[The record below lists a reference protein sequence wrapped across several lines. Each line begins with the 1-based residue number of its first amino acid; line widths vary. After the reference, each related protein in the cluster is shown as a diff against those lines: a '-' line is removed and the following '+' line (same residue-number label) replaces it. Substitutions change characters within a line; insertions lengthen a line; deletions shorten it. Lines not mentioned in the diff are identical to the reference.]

1 MKVLIK
7 KSVLDAYLRE
17 NKSSRGDTI
26 YNNTT
31 GFYGNF
37 GSVKSYDANQGN
49 ENDEDEEDEF
59 PIEPSAQMAV
69 QLSVDEPPVDDPDF
83 IPVTVQELCLAASR
97 IAKEVPSEKIE
108 YFYRKLHKLL
118 DAALDEKD
126 KELFTLE
133 EAIDYSKIHP
143 MHHRTIQDLIAQVSG
158 GKDRKG
164 RMSKEDS
171 ANFVMQNRVVK
182 KYPDITLA
190 DIIDEIE
197 KLTAEEEEESEE
209 AFADAVDD
217 QIDDVIVNPPGDLE
231 DLSPPETK
239 KVTKKR
245 KTIQSKKVKKPAS
258 SYTASEDVDEKH
270 LDQRAQDELND
281 LMASAYS
288 EYTEMEEYSDTW
300 DWSNYQEEAPYLKV
314 IFDLIKI
321 LHQIS
326 YRTLQAKYITKY
338 GGYVYDPEADVG
350 GKTKG
355 GFVLLKQGPTSRPQA
370 EAMLRLIYS
379 DFGLTYETMMRQQN
393 ILKMD
398 MVQLTEIIERAMIG
412 IFQKVPKLYTEF
424 MTAVQQDMNNRK
436 IKGTAEEVS
445 SEAFSFISQV
455 LAHKYKGESGKLDRD
470 LVNVA
475 VAGIFKR
482 CLLDLPIDLGLQ
494 PNVSLSL
501 DSLGKKKT
509 SKGDKT
515 YGFNLAAA
523 MKRFEKLRKDPKIA
537 KEIKKQ
543 LPALILGK
551 ITETKTAK
559 VTLTGTKY
567 NFEDRSTG
575 LGYTLKA
582 SELKKKI
589 KDYVDARLEGT
600 QPSFD
605 EEAAEVETDLQD
617 DVYDPDVEEKE
628 AKARLNKDDFETRK
642 IVTEMEKMISSGDW
656 MHIAPLFGFSGA
668 PGVRQWYLR
677 YPERKFMIMT
687 AARSDN
693 SPAGAKRYLEVFR
706 EMRENLGYNL
716 ITMDPKTPGILD
728 LMIDE
733 IANKGSLSTSDQ
745 SMIGLLEEMKEG
757 ITDLLNFYDDFDS
770 YEQAEEEQP
779 EKLKELSNTPG
790 GSLLR
795 FGIGAV
801 FDKIIKDM
809 DKEWHA
815 EMKAYLET
823 KNGLKE
829 KDANDLAY
837 YFTGLKNKPSKGDF
851 SEDKSKLSNAAAAF
865 VNVGMQAKE
874 FFDALRY
881 SQGWFFSTLDREL
894 QKSEDDNYFK
904 MVKDLTSQKLY
915 KKDNKGN
922 LKLNKSAYAKIKK
935 LIDGK
940 NGAVASY
947 LDNLAIEQFQQ
958 ETKKKAEK
966 IRSDKPDIFN

>member
-1 MKVLIK
+1 MKILIK
-7 KSVLDAYLRE
+7 KNVWEKYLME

-37 GSVKSYDANQGN
+37 GSVKSYNAGEEDSI
-49 ENDEDEEDEF
+49 DSDEEV
-59 PIEPSAQMAV
+59 PLTPNAHMAV
-69 QLSVDEPPVDDPDF
+69 QLSVEEPPVDDPEF
-83 IPVTVQELCLAASR
+83 IPATIQELCLAACR
-97 IAKEVPSEKIE
+97 ISKEVPSEKIE
-108 YFYRKLHKLL
+108 FFYRKLHKLL
-118 DAALDEKD
+118 DAALDESD
-126 KELFTLE
+126 KELFTLD
-133 EAIDYSKIHP
+133 EAIDYDKIHP

-158 GKDRKG
+158 GKDRKE

-171 ANFVMQNRVVK
+171 ANFVMQNRFVK
-182 KYPDITLA
+182 KYPDITLS
-190 DIIDEIE
+190 DVIDEIE
-197 KLTAEEEEESEE
+197 KLTAEDEEESEE
-209 AFADAVDD
+209 IISNVIDD
-217 QIDDVIVNPPGDLE
+217 QIKDVIVDPPGDLK
-231 DLSPPETK
+231 DLSPPKTK
-239 KVTKKR
+239 IVSKKR
-245 KTIQSKKVKKPAS
+245 KTIRSKKEKPRIS
-258 SYTASEDVDEKH
+258 SYTSDDDIDQKH
-270 LDQRAQDELND
+270 LDQRSQDELND
-281 LMASAYS
+281 MLASAYS
-288 EYTEMEEYSDTW
+288 EYTEMGEFSDTW
-300 DWSNYQEEAPYLKV
+300 DWSNYQEEAPFLKV
-314 IFDLIKI
+314 IFDIIRI

-350 GKTKG
+350 KKQKG

-398 MVQLTEIIERAMIG
+398 MNELTEVIERAMIG
-412 IFQKVPKLYTEF
+412 IFQKVPKLYAEF
-424 MTAVQQDMNNRK
+424 MTAVRQDMNNRQ
-436 IKGTAEEVS
+436 IEGTVEEVS

-475 VAGIFKR
+475 IAGIFKR
-482 CLLDLPIDLGLQ
+482 CLLDLPTELGLQ

-501 DSLGKKKT
+501 DALGKKKT

-537 KEIKKQ
+537 KQFKKL
-543 LPALILGK
+543 LPSLILGK
-551 ITETKTAK
+551 IIETKTAK
-559 VTLTGTKY
+559 VTFTGSKY
-567 NFEDRSTG
+567 NFEDKSTG
-575 LGYTLKA
+575 LGYELKS
-582 SELKKKI
+582 SELKSKI
-589 KDYVDARLEGT
+589 KEYVESRLKGAK
-600 QPSFD
+600 PSFD
-605 EEAAEVETDLQD
+605 EESAEVETDLETD
-617 DVYDPDVEEKE
+617 AYDPDQEEKE
-628 AKARLNKDDFETRK
+628 AKARLDKTDFETRT

-677 YPERKFMIMT
+677 YPERKLMIMT
-687 AARSDN
+687 AAMSDN
-693 SPAGAKRYLEVFR
+693 APAGAKRYMEVFR

-716 ITMDPKTPGILD
+716 ITMDNKTPGILD

-733 IANKGSLSTSDQ
+733 LANKKSLSTSDQ
-745 SMIGLLEEMKEG
+745 SMIGLLEEMKKG
-757 ITDLLNFYDDFDS
+757 IEDLLNFYDNFES
-770 YEQAEEEQP
+770 YAAAEEQEP
-779 EKLKELSNTPG
+779 KRLKELSNTPG

-809 DKEWHA
+809 DSEWHS

-829 KDANDLAY
+829 KDAHDLAY

-851 SEDKSKLSNAAAAF
+851 NEDKDKLSNAAEAF
-865 VNVGMQAKE
+865 VKVGMQAKE
-874 FFDALRY
+874 FFEALRY

-894 QKSEDDNYFK
+894 KKSQDDNYFK
-904 MVKDLTSQKLY
+904 MVKDLTSQPLY
-915 KKDNKGN
+915 KKDSKGN
-922 LKLNKSAYAKIKK
+922 LKLNKTAYSKLKK

-947 LDNLAIEQFQQ
+947 LDHLAIEEFQQ
-958 ETKKKAEK
+958 ETQKKTKL
-966 IRSDKPDIFN
+966 IRSEKPEIFK

>member
-37 GSVKSYDANQGN
+37 GSVKSYDANQDN

-143 MHHRTIQDLIAQVSG
+143 MHHRAIQDLIAQVSG

-197 KLTAEEEEESEE
+197 KLTTEEEEESEE

-217 QIDDVIVNPPGDLE
+217 QINDVIVNPPGDLE

-245 KTIQSKKVKKPAS
+245 KTIQTKKVKKPAS

-288 EYTEMEEYSDTW
+288 EYTEMEEFSDTW
-300 DWSNYQEEAPYLKV
+300 DWSNYQEEAPYLRV

-338 GGYVYDPEADVG
+338 GGYIYDPEADVG

-412 IFQKVPKLYTEF
+412 IFQKVPKLYAEF

-436 IKGTAEEVS
+436 IEGTVEEVS

-567 NFEDRSTG
+567 NFEDKSTG

-589 KDYVDARLEGT
+589 KDYVDARLKGT

-628 AKARLNKDDFETRK
+628 AKERLSKDDFETRK

-687 AARSDN
+687 AARSDK

-851 SEDKSKLSNAAAAF
+851 SEDKSKLSNAAEAF

-922 LKLNKSAYAKIKK
+922 LKLNKPVYSKIKK

-947 LDNLAIEQFQQ
+947 LDQLAIEEFQQ
-958 ETKKKAEK
+958 ETQKKTEK
-966 IRSDKPDIFN
+966 IRAEKPEIFK

>member
-1 MKVLIK
+1 MKILIK
-7 KSVLDAYLRE
+7 KNVWEKYLME

-37 GSVKSYDANQGN
+37 GSVKSYNAGEEDSI
-49 ENDEDEEDEF
+49 DSDEEV
-59 PIEPSAQMAV
+59 PLTPNAHMAV
-69 QLSVDEPPVDDPDF
+69 QLSAEEPPVDDPEF
-83 IPVTVQELCLAASR
+83 IPATIQELCLAACR
-97 IAKEVPSEKIE
+97 ISKEVPSEKIE
-108 YFYRKLHKLL
+108 FFYRKLHKLL
-118 DAALDEKD
+118 DAALDESD
-126 KELFTLE
+126 KELFTLD
-133 EAIDYSKIHP
+133 EAIDYDKIHP

-158 GKDRKG
+158 GKDRKE

-171 ANFVMQNRVVK
+171 ANFVMQNRFVK
-182 KYPDITLA
+182 KYPDITLS
-190 DIIDEIE
+190 DVIDEIE
-197 KLTAEEEEESEE
+197 KLTAEDAEESEE
-209 AFADAVDD
+209 IISNVIDD
-217 QIDDVIVNPPGDLE
+217 QIEDVIVDPPGDLK
-231 DLSPPETK
+231 DLSPPKIKT
-239 KVTKKR
+239 VSKKR
-245 KTIQSKKVKKPAS
+245 KTIRSKKEKPRIS
-258 SYTASEDVDEKH
+258 SYTSDDDIDQKH
-270 LDQRAQDELND
+270 LDQRSQDELND
-281 LMASAYS
+281 MLASAYS
-288 EYTEMEEYSDTW
+288 EYTEMGEFSDTW
-300 DWSNYQEEAPYLKV
+300 DWSNYQEEAPFLKV
-314 IFDLIKI
+314 IFDIIRI

-350 GKTKG
+350 KKQKG

-398 MVQLTEIIERAMIG
+398 MNELTEVIERAMIG
-412 IFQKVPKLYTEF
+412 IFQKVPKLYAEF
-424 MTAVQQDMNNRK
+424 MTAVRQDMNNRQ
-436 IKGTAEEVS
+436 IEGTVEEVS

-475 VAGIFKR
+475 IAGIFKR
-482 CLLDLPIDLGLQ
+482 CLLDLPTELGLQ

-501 DSLGKKKT
+501 DALGKKKT

-537 KEIKKQ
+537 KQFKKL
-543 LPALILGK
+543 LPSLILGK
-551 ITETKTAK
+551 IIETKTAK
-559 VTLTGTKY
+559 VTLTGSKY
-567 NFEDRSTG
+567 NFEDKSTG
-575 LGYTLKA
+575 LGYELKS
-582 SELKKKI
+582 SELKSKI
-589 KDYVDARLEGT
+589 KEYVESRLKGAK
-600 QPSFD
+600 PSFD
-605 EEAAEVETDLQD
+605 EESAEVETDLETD
-617 DVYDPDVEEKE
+617 AYDPDREEKE
-628 AKARLNKDDFETRK
+628 AKARLDKTDFETRK

-677 YPERKFMIMT
+677 YPERKLMIMT
-687 AARSDN
+687 AAMSDN
-693 SPAGAKRYLEVFR
+693 APAGAKRYMEVFR

-716 ITMDPKTPGILD
+716 ITMDNKTPGILD

-733 IANKGSLSTSDQ
+733 LTNKKSLSTSDQ
-745 SMIGLLEEMKEG
+745 SMIGLLEEMKKG
-757 ITDLLNFYDDFDS
+757 IEDLLNFYDNFES
-770 YEQAEEEQP
+770 YAAAEEQEP
-779 EKLKELSNTPG
+779 KRLKELSNTPG

-809 DKEWHA
+809 DSEWHS

-829 KDANDLAY
+829 KDAHDLAY

-851 SEDKSKLSNAAAAF
+851 NEDKGKLSNAAEAF
-865 VNVGMQAKE
+865 VKVGMQAKE
-874 FFDALRY
+874 FFEALRY

-894 QKSEDDNYFK
+894 KKSQDDNYFK
-904 MVKDLTSQKLY
+904 MVKDLTSQPLY
-915 KKDNKGN
+915 KKDSKGN
-922 LKLNKSAYAKIKK
+922 LKLNKTAYSKLKK

-947 LDNLAIEQFQQ
+947 LDHLAIEEFQQ
-958 ETKKKAEK
+958 ETQKKTKL
-966 IRSDKPDIFN
+966 IRSEKPEIFK

>member
-1 MKVLIK
+1 MKILIK
-7 KSVLDAYLRE
+7 KNVWEKYLME

-37 GSVKSYDANQGN
+37 GSVKSYNAGEEDSI
-49 ENDEDEEDEF
+49 DSDEEV
-59 PIEPSAQMAV
+59 PLTPNAHMAV
-69 QLSVDEPPVDDPDF
+69 QLSVEEPPVDDPEF
-83 IPVTVQELCLAASR
+83 IPATIQELCLAACR
-97 IAKEVPSEKIE
+97 ISKEVPSEKIE
-108 YFYRKLHKLL
+108 FFYRKLHKLL
-118 DAALDEKD
+118 DAALDESD
-126 KELFTLE
+126 KELFTLD
-133 EAIDYSKIHP
+133 EAIDYDKIHP

-158 GKDRKG
+158 GKDRKE

-171 ANFVMQNRVVK
+171 ANFVMQNRFVK
-182 KYPDITLA
+182 KYPDITLS
-190 DIIDEIE
+190 DVIDEIE
-197 KLTAEEEEESEE
+197 KLTAEDEEESEE
-209 AFADAVDD
+209 IISNVIDD
-217 QIDDVIVNPPGDLE
+217 QIEDVIVDPPGDLK
-231 DLSPPETK
+231 DLSPPKTK
-239 KVTKKR
+239 IVSKKR
-245 KTIQSKKVKKPAS
+245 KTIRSKKEKPRIS
-258 SYTASEDVDEKH
+258 SYTDDDDIDQKH
-270 LDQRAQDELND
+270 LDQRSQDELND
-281 LMASAYS
+281 MLASAYS
-288 EYTEMEEYSDTW
+288 EYTEMGEFSDTW
-300 DWSNYQEEAPYLKV
+300 DWSNYQEEAPFLKV
-314 IFDLIKI
+314 IFDIIRI

-350 GKTKG
+350 KKQKG

-398 MVQLTEIIERAMIG
+398 MNELTEVIERAMIG
-412 IFQKVPKLYTEF
+412 IFQKVPKLYAEF
-424 MTAVQQDMNNRK
+424 MTAVRQDMNNRQ
-436 IKGTAEEVS
+436 IEGTVEEVS

-475 VAGIFKR
+475 IAGIFKR
-482 CLLDLPIDLGLQ
+482 CLLDLPTELGLQ

-501 DSLGKKKT
+501 DALGKKKT

-537 KEIKKQ
+537 KQFKKL
-543 LPALILGK
+543 LPSLILGK
-551 ITETKTAK
+551 IIETKTAK
-559 VTLTGTKY
+559 VTLTGSKY
-567 NFEDRSTG
+567 NFEDKSTG
-575 LGYTLKA
+575 LGYELKS
-582 SELKKKI
+582 SELKSKI
-589 KDYVDARLEGT
+589 KEYVESRLKGAK
-600 QPSFD
+600 PSFD
-605 EEAAEVETDLQD
+605 EESAEVETDLETD
-617 DVYDPDVEEKE
+617 AYDPDQEEKE
-628 AKARLNKDDFETRK
+628 AKARLDKTDFETRK

-677 YPERKFMIMT
+677 YPERKLMIMT
-687 AARSDN
+687 AAMSDN
-693 SPAGAKRYLEVFR
+693 APAGAKRYMEVFR

-716 ITMDPKTPGILD
+716 ITMDNKTPGILD

-733 IANKGSLSTSDQ
+733 LTNKKSLSTSDQ
-745 SMIGLLEEMKEG
+745 SMIGLLEEMKKG
-757 ITDLLNFYDDFDS
+757 IEDLLNFYDNFES
-770 YEQAEEEQP
+770 YAAAEEQEP
-779 EKLKELSNTPG
+779 KRLKELSNTPG

-809 DKEWHA
+809 DSEWHS

-829 KDANDLAY
+829 KDAHDLAY

-851 SEDKSKLSNAAAAF
+851 NEDKGKLSNAAAAF
-865 VNVGMQAKE
+865 VKVGMQAKE
-874 FFDALRY
+874 FFEALRY

-894 QKSEDDNYFK
+894 KKSQDDNYFK
-904 MVKDLTSQKLY
+904 MVKDLTSQPLY
-915 KKDNKGN
+915 KKDSKGN
-922 LKLNKSAYAKIKK
+922 LKLNKTAYSKLKK

-947 LDNLAIEQFQQ
+947 LDHLAIEEFQQ
-958 ETKKKAEK
+958 ETQKKTKL
-966 IRSDKPDIFN
+966 IRSEKPEIFK

>member
-1 MKVLIK
+1 MKILIK
-7 KSVLDAYLRE
+7 KNVWEKYLME

-37 GSVKSYDANQGN
+37 GSVKSYNAGEEDSI
-49 ENDEDEEDEF
+49 DSDEEV
-59 PIEPSAQMAV
+59 PLTPNAHMAV
-69 QLSVDEPPVDDPDF
+69 QLSVEEPPVDDPEF
-83 IPVTVQELCLAASR
+83 IPATIQELCLAACR
-97 IAKEVPSEKIE
+97 ISKEVPSEKIE
-108 YFYRKLHKLL
+108 FFYRKLHKLL
-118 DAALDEKD
+118 DAALDESD
-126 KELFTLE
+126 KELFTLD
-133 EAIDYSKIHP
+133 EAIDYDKIHP

-158 GKDRKG
+158 GKDRKE

-171 ANFVMQNRVVK
+171 ANFVMQNRFVK
-182 KYPDITLA
+182 KYPDITLS
-190 DIIDEIE
+190 DVIDEIE
-197 KLTAEEEEESEE
+197 KLTAEDEEESEE
-209 AFADAVDD
+209 IISNVIDD
-217 QIDDVIVNPPGDLE
+217 QIEDVIVDPPGDLK
-231 DLSPPETK
+231 DLSPPKTK
-239 KVTKKR
+239 IVSKKR
-245 KTIQSKKVKKPAS
+245 KTIRSKKEKPRIS
-258 SYTASEDVDEKH
+258 SYTSDDDIDQKH
-270 LDQRAQDELND
+270 LDQRSQDELND
-281 LMASAYS
+281 MLASAYS
-288 EYTEMEEYSDTW
+288 EYTEMGEFSDTW
-300 DWSNYQEEAPYLKV
+300 DWSNYQEEAPFLKV
-314 IFDLIKI
+314 IFDIIRI

-350 GKTKG
+350 KKQKG

-398 MVQLTEIIERAMIG
+398 MNELTEVIERAMIG
-412 IFQKVPKLYTEF
+412 IFQKVPKLYAEF
-424 MTAVQQDMNNRK
+424 MTAVRQDMNNRQ
-436 IKGTAEEVS
+436 IEGTVEEVS

-475 VAGIFKR
+475 IAGIFKR
-482 CLLDLPIDLGLQ
+482 CLLDLPTELGLQ

-501 DSLGKKKT
+501 DALGKKKT

-537 KEIKKQ
+537 KQFKKL
-543 LPALILGK
+543 LPSLILGK
-551 ITETKTAK
+551 IIETKTAK
-559 VTLTGTKY
+559 VTLTGSKY
-567 NFEDRSTG
+567 NFEDKSTG
-575 LGYTLKA
+575 LGYELKS
-582 SELKKKI
+582 SELKSKI
-589 KDYVDARLEGT
+589 KEYVESRLKGAK
-600 QPSFD
+600 PSFD
-605 EEAAEVETDLQD
+605 EESAEVETDLETD
-617 DVYDPDVEEKE
+617 AYDPDREEKE
-628 AKARLNKDDFETRK
+628 AKARLDKTDFETRK

-677 YPERKFMIMT
+677 YPERKLMIMT
-687 AARSDN
+687 AAMSDN
-693 SPAGAKRYLEVFR
+693 APAGAKRYMEVFR

-716 ITMDPKTPGILD
+716 ITMDNKTPGILD

-733 IANKGSLSTSDQ
+733 LTNKKSLSTSDQ
-745 SMIGLLEEMKEG
+745 SMIGLLEEMKKG
-757 ITDLLNFYDDFDS
+757 IEDLLNFYDNFES
-770 YEQAEEEQP
+770 YAAAEEQEP
-779 EKLKELSNTPG
+779 KRLKELSNTPG

-809 DKEWHA
+809 DSEWHS

-829 KDANDLAY
+829 KDAHDLAY

-851 SEDKSKLSNAAAAF
+851 NEDKGKLSNAAEAF
-865 VNVGMQAKE
+865 VKVGMQAKE
-874 FFDALRY
+874 FFEALRY

-894 QKSEDDNYFK
+894 KKSQDDNYFK
-904 MVKDLTSQKLY
+904 MVKDLTSQPLY

-922 LKLNKSAYAKIKK
+922 LKLNKTAYSKLKK

-947 LDNLAIEQFQQ
+947 LDHLAIEEFQQ
-958 ETKKKAEK
+958 ETQKKTKL
-966 IRSDKPDIFN
+966 IRSEKPEIFK